1 MFKIAPSELATLTHP
16 QQSQSVTSRPTF
28 DPQLLQIK
36 TNGNRPDKTSKSVT
50 STDQNRVLL
59 LQIETVPNSTAPFGE
74 RPPQVR
80 RPEAHFFPRFF
91 LDGISPVVVLCPS
104 LKTRGLFWALA
115 TFLPRNRAVG
125 CVAFFVLAAGT
136 TCTARRPHEPTFRL
150 QGTDARDVHLQDSR
164 RKGA

>member
-1 MFKIAPSELATLTHP
+1 MMPRSCLEDMAWRH
-16 QQSQSVTSRPTF
+16 
-28 DPQLLQIK
+28 
-36 TNGNRPDKTSKSVT
+36 NGNRRISGAGRWMGMGGAARRFISICNSYAAKPGLTVT
-50 STDQNRVLL
+50 DRDSPQQHRPVRETTATGAAGRDLL
-59 LQIETVPNSTAPFGE
+59 FSSA
-74 RPPQVR
+74 
-80 RPEAHFFPRFF
+80 F
-91 LDGISPVVVLCPS
+91 LDGISSVVVPCLR